1 MPSDEKLKKTNESN
15 GLERCPMGTD
25 VGIFG
30 KANGF
35 VDGLTAGFIY
45 ATAIVQLIEQTEEIE
60 RMLETMDEE
69 EREKLLPTIEEDMAE
84 IDAKWVMATAM
95 FGINA

>member
-1 MPSDEKLKKTNESN
+1 MQMNKDEKFNESN
-15 GLERCPMGTD
+15 DLERCPMGTD

-60 RMLETMDEE
+60 HMLEVMDEE
-69 EREKLLPTIEEDMAE
+69 ERAKLLPTLEADLAL
-84 IDAKWVMATAM
+84 IDEKWRMATVM

>member
-1 MPSDEKLKKTNESN
+1 MNKDKSNESN
-15 GLERCPMGTD
+15 NLERCPWGTD

-45 ATAIVQLIEQTEEIE
+45 ATAIVELIEQTEEIE
-60 RMLETMDEE
+60 HMLEVMDEE
-69 EREKLLPTIEEDMAE
+69 ERAKLLPTLEADLAL
-84 IDAKWVMATAM
+84 IDEKWRMATVM

>member
-1 MPSDEKLKKTNESN
+1 MPSDEERKKSNESN
-15 GLERCPMGTD
+15 GLERCPMASD

-35 VDGLTAGFIY
+35 VDGMTAGFIY
-45 ATAIVQLIEQTEEIE
+45 AIAIIKLVEQTENIE
-60 RMLETMDEE
+60 RTIAALDEE
-69 EREKLLPTIEEDMAE
+69 ERAKLLPEIEEDLAA
-84 IDAKWVMATAM
+84 IDAKWIMATTM